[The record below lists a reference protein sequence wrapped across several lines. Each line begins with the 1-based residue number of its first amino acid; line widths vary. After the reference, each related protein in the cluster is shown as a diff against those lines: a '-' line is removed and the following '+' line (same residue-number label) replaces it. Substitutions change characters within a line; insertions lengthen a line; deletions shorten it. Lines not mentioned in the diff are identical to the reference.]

1 MTKAFFNKQHQLLRS
16 QGDPSHWKF
25 KPIIHVYAEPNQSD
39 TSQFW
44 FDYISEEKKLERI
57 PHKTYI
63 HPDAGDGHWDI
74 CHLEKD
80 VWKNIIEPLQIGDLY
95 PAILYCYNRTYL
107 TIAAGVHAY
116 GSEGADL
123 WTFYPDEKELK
134 EYYLKLKSH
143 KFDARF

>member
-16 QGDPSHWKF
+16 KLDPM
-25 KPIIHVYAEPNQSD
+25 KPIIHVYAEAHPYDCEHSGIWVKHLVK
-39 TSQFW
+39 TRG
-44 FDYISEEKKLERI
+44 ELERI
-57 PHKTYI
+57 PHKTYV
-63 HPDAGDGHWDI
+63 HPDAGEGHWDI

>member
-16 QGDPSHWKF
+16 ELDPM
-25 KPIIHVYAEPNQSD
+25 KPIIHVYAEAHPYNCEHSGIWVKHLVK
-39 TSQFW
+39 TRG
-44 FDYISEEKKLERI
+44 ELERI

-63 HPDAGDGHWDI
+63 HPDAGEGHWDI

-95 PAILYCYNRTYL
+95 PAVLYCYNRTYL

>member
-1 MTKAFFNKQHQLLRS
+1 M
-16 QGDPSHWKF
+16 
-25 KPIIHVYAEPNQSD
+25 KPIIHVYAEAHPYDCEHSGIWVKHLVK
-39 TSQFW
+39 TRG
-44 FDYISEEKKLERI
+44 ELERI

-63 HPDAGDGHWDI
+63 HPDAGEGHWDI

>member
-16 QGDPSHWKF
+16 ELDPM
-25 KPIIHVYAEPNQSD
+25 KPIIHVYADASPYDCEHSGIWVKHLIK
-39 TSQFW
+39 TRGG
-44 FDYISEEKKLERI
+44 LERI

-63 HPDAGDGHWDI
+63 HPDAGEGHWDI

-134 EYYLKLKSH
+134 EYYLKLKAH
-143 KFDARF
+143 NFDSRF

>member
-16 QGDPSHWKF
+16 ELDPM
-25 KPIIHVYAEPNQSD
+25 KPIIHVYAEAHPYDCEHSGIWVKHLVK
-39 TSQFW
+39 TRGG
-44 FDYISEEKKLERI
+44 LERI

-63 HPDAGDGHWDI
+63 HPDAGEGHWDI
-74 CHLEKD
+74 CHLEKG

>member
-16 QGDPSHWKF
+16 ELDPM
-25 KPIIHVYAEPNQSD
+25 KPIIHVYAEAHPYDCEHSGIWVKHLVK
-39 TSQFW
+39 TRG
-44 FDYISEEKKLERI
+44 ELERI

-107 TIAAGVHAY
+107 TIAAGEHAY
-116 GSEGADL
+116 GREGADL
-123 WTFYPDEKELK
+123 CTFYPEEKELN